1 MMNFIDKDI
10 IVDITIPSSKLKG
23 HILSAIDIAV
33 REKYENKAFEFGI
46 IKKIIK
52 VKNVLKE
59 QITNIDANLYLVME
73 MNVSIYVP
81 QIYDIIEMRV
91 KKILSYGLYLEV
103 PFVKCL
109 ISFEEGTETT
119 NTKMIEIDQLIKVK
133 LCDIRFDTESFHCI
147 GKLL

>member
-10 IVDITIPSSKLKG
+10 IVDLTIPSSKLKG
-23 HILSAIDIAV
+23 HILSTIDRAV

-59 QITNIDANLYLVME
+59 QITNIDANLYLVIE

-81 QIYDIIEMRV
+81 QIYDMIEMRV

-109 ISFEEGTETT
+109 ISYEGTETP